1 MSLERREGQFIC
13 KSQAHLRML
22 QHVVEAQIL
31 YFIFGRVDL
40 LIRILELR
48 LDDEGRGVAETA
60 GRGMVGAGITALG
73 LDVGY
78 ITVLQKMLAVNQ
90 IFDIGITDGTKL
102 TVVMTPLIKLVNP
115 WST

>member
-1 MSLERREGQFIC
+1 
-13 KSQAHLRML
+13 ML